1 MRTIGE
7 QMIREAT
14 DKDAE
19 AITEI
24 YNYYVQNTVITFEE
38 VDLHPSDFVAR
49 ISKVQESGYSW
60 LVAEENGTVIGYAY
74 SSKWNDRAAY
84 KNTAE
89 VSVYLS
95 HQITSKGWGTKLY
108 RTLFSS
114 LREKSIHIVI
124 GGITLPN
131 VASVAIHE
139 KFGMAKVAHF
149 KEVGYKFGKW
159 LDVGYWQV
167 QLNA

>member
-1 MRTIGE
+1 
-7 QMIREAT
+7 MIREAT

-19 AITEI
+19 AIAEI
-24 YNYYVQNTVITFEE
+24 YNYYVQNTIITFEE
-38 VDLHPSDFVAR
+38 DNLKPSDFIER
-49 ISKVQESGYSW
+49 IREVQQSGFSW
-60 LVAEENGTVIGYAY
+60 LVAEENGKIIGYAY

-95 HQITSKGWGTKLY
+95 QHVKSKGWGTKLY
-108 RTLFSS
+108 DVLFSS
-114 LREKSIHIVI
+114 LREKSIHIAI

-131 VASVAIHE
+131 PASIAVHE
-139 KFGMAKVAHF
+139 KFGMEKVAHF
-149 KEVGYKFGKW
+149 KQVGYKFGEW

-167 QLNA
+167 QLNT